1 MFIRSRSDWCLR
13 SLLAPAPSRRARRA
27 WLAAMW
33 GAATAALTAA
43 FYVLLL
49 QTRLPCGVDG
59 TYCAPRACHRV
70 RTHLAAHLHG
80 QDTAAHL
87 LADAVCDHVE
97 NPNPTK
103 PLVASLHGSP
113 GVGKSYFHQL
123 LAQALYDAVDDDD
136 HDDRARD
143 AGFATSRLRDAHPD
157 ANADA
162 SATVHGRADDARSSP
177 PRDALGRLGAWSR
190 AASDAASTLAR
201 DASSALAA
209 AVSTRDAASRPGRLR
224 RCPGADCPAYKIIF
238 GTDYV
243 TSEREVQARRLRDA
257 LLDHLARFPESVVVV
272 EEYDKMS
279 CPARGMLKQLL
290 DKGSHANAT
299 FHRAVFVMEANVG
312 FTQIKRKL
320 DERQGKRAH
329 EEEEKKSDEATSSSS
344 SSSSS
349 SLTAEETTATQRALR
364 DLMFQ
369 RWSDDGCEERSD
381 TLKAVGAV
389 DLFAPF
395 VPLDRTAVARVVAS
409 HLAARRAAK
418 VSSGEFADL
427 TWTEDVVAFLTGHV
441 EFEGKY
447 AIEGGKEAPA
457 ALSRWVTR
465 ALRAL
470 ATETAGGWGS
480 SAEGALRDAKVELR
494 VREGGRGL
502 VARVVGRVGDRG
514 ET

>member
-1 MFIRSRSDWCLR
+1 
-13 SLLAPAPSRRARRA
+13 
-27 WLAAMW
+27 MW
-33 GAATAALTAA
+33 GAATTALTAA

-70 RTHLAAHLHG
+70 RTHLTAHLHG

-136 HDDRARD
+136 RARD
-143 AGFATSRLRDAHPD
+143 AGCATSPSSDAHP
-157 ANADA
+157 
-162 SATVHGRADDARSSP
+162 DARSSP
-177 PRDALGRLGAWSR
+177 PRDALGRLGAWSH
-190 AASDAASTLAR
+190 AAFDAASTLAL
-201 DASSALAA
+201 DASSAP
-209 AVSTRDAASRPGRLR
+209 RPSRLR

-243 TSEREVQARRLRDA
+243 TSEREAQARRLRDA
-257 LLDHLARFPESVVVV
+257 LLDHLARFPESIVVV

-320 DERQGKRAH
+320 DERERARK
-329 EEEEKKSDEATSSSS
+329 EEGDRDATTTSSSS
-344 SSSSS
+344 STSA

-395 VPLDRTAVARVVAS
+395 VPLDRTSVARVIAS

-418 VSSGEFADL
+418 VSSGEYADL
-427 TWTEDVVAFLTGHV
+427 TWTEDVVAFLAGRV
-441 EFEGKY
+441 EFEGDY

-457 ALSRWVTR
+457 TLSRWVMR
-465 ALRAL
+465 ALRTL
-470 ATETAGGWGS
+470 ATETAGGS
-480 SAEGALRDAKVELR
+480 SAEGALRDAKVEVR
-494 VREGGRGL
+494 VREDGRGL
-502 VARVVGRVGDRG
+502 VASVASRAGHRG